1 MVTVTTTAKRKRD
14 KSLKDLWRTPRWCID
29 ATETILSLKFDVDV
43 ACNKDNALFPHFIGV
58 EKDAL
63 KSSWGTPGTK
73 AFLNPPYSK
82 IEPWIDAAIRE
93 QSKGVTTVML
103 IPQSIDTK
111 WYLKTR
117 QSANEIVMIVGGR
130 IAFLEPDVALGFK
143 ESRMNTGG
151 SMLVV
156 FRGFSGGVGCI
167 NREVEIEVM
176 KKLGS
181 YVPPVRAKRV
191 VKRKPKTVSAAV

>member
-1 MVTVTTTAKRKRD
+1 MATTIKNQKRD
-14 KSLKDLWRTPRWCID
+14 KSLKNLWRTPQWCIT
-29 ATETILSLKFDVDV
+29 AAETILSLKFDVDI
-43 ACNKDNALFPHFIGV
+43 ACNKENALFEKFIGV

-63 KSSWGTPGTK
+63 KCSWGIPDTK

-93 QSKGVTTVML
+93 QSQGVTTVML

-111 WYLKTR
+111 WYLKAR
-117 QSANEIVMIVGGR
+117 KFANEIVMIVGGR
-130 IAFLEPDVALGFK
+130 VAFLEPDVTLGLK

-156 FRGFSGGVGCI
+156 FRGYSGGIGCI
-167 NREVEIEVM
+167 NREVEIDIM
-176 KKLGS
+176 KKIGG
-181 YVPPVRAKRV
+181 YVPPVRAKRTV
-191 VKRKPKTVSAAV
+191 KPKSQKENAAA

>member
-1 MVTVTTTAKRKRD
+1 MGTATTVKTRKRD
-14 KSLKDLWRTPRWCID
+14 KSLKDLWRTPRWCVT
-29 ATETILSLKFDVDV
+29 ATEIILSLKFDVDI
-43 ACNKDNALFPHFIGV
+43 ACNKENALFEKFIGV

-63 KSSWGTPGTK
+63 KCSWGMSGTK

-93 QSKGVTTVML
+93 QIQGVTTVML

-111 WYLKTR
+111 WYLKAR
-117 QSANEIVMIVGGR
+117 KFANEIVMIVGGR
-130 IAFLEPDVALGFK
+130 VAFLEPDVTLGLK

-156 FRGFSGGVGCI
+156 FRGYSGGIGCI
-167 NREVEIEVM
+167 NREIEIEVM
-176 KKLGS
+176 KTIGG
-181 YVPPVRAKRV
+181 YVPPVRAKRT
-191 VKRKPKTVSAAV
+191 VKSISKKEKAAA